1 MQRLAARAFGLAVG
15 AAIAAGAAGASA
27 QQERHLTIGF
37 SNSITAVDPHF
48 HNVGT
53 NNQVNQHI
61 FDSLIEQDEFQRL
74 EPGLALSWT
83 PINEST
89 WELKL
94 RPGVKFHD
102 GSDFDAQDVAATFRR
117 APNVPNS
124 PSSFAIYTRPVKEVK
139 VVDPM
144 TVHLITDGPYPLLPN
159 DISNVY
165 VISDRF
171 EGASTDDFNSGRAAV
186 GTGPYRLQ
194 AYVPGERVVMT
205 RNDAYWRGAEP
216 WNRVEFRIITQAA
229 ARVAALL
236 AGDVDI
242 IDQVPT
248 ADIASLGRNQN
259 VRLVSAPSNRVIY
272 FHMDH
277 QDRQTPFVTAKDGS
291 PLAKN
296 PLTDVRVRRALSMA
310 INRPAIS
317 ERVMEG
323 QAIPAGQFLPE
334 DFFGTSKNLPPMA
347 YDPQGARRLLAEAG
361 FPNGFRMTIHGPND
375 RYINSPANL
384 QAVAQMFTRIG
395 VDTTVEALPWATYS
409 AAASRQDYSFF
420 LVGWGSG
427 TGETSSPLRSLVATV
442 NRDTGMGPSNRGRYS
457 NPEMDAVLAE
467 ALRTIDDA
475 KRAELLA
482 KASELAI
489 NGFGIIP
496 LHYEVSTWGM
506 RRSLTY
512 VGRADQYTLA
522 MSVRPAQQ

>member
-1 MQRLAARAFGLAVG
+1 MTRLAARAAGFAVC
-15 AAIAAGAAGASA
+15 AAVMAGAGGASA
-27 QQERHLTIGF
+27 QQEMHLTIGF

-74 EPGLALSWT
+74 GPGLALSWT
-83 PINEST
+83 AVAEDT

-102 GSDFDAQDVAATFRR
+102 GSDFDAEDVAATFRR

-124 PSSFAIYTRPVKEVK
+124 PSSFAIYTRPVQEVRII
-139 VVDPM
+139 DPL
-144 TVHLITDGPYPLLPN
+144 TVHMVTDGPYPLLPN

-165 VISDRF
+165 IISSEF
-171 EGASTDDFNSGRAAV
+171 EGASTDDFNSGAAAV
-186 GTGPYRLQ
+186 GTGPYVFSQ
-194 AYVPGERVVMT
+194 YVPGERVVMT
-205 RNDAYWRGAEP
+205 RNDAYWAGAEP
-216 WNRVEFRIITQAA
+216 WTRVEFRIITQAA

-248 ADIASLGRNQN
+248 ADIATLQRNQN
-259 VRLVSAPSNRVIY
+259 VRVVSAPSNRVIY

-277 QDRQTPFVTAKDGS
+277 QDRQTPAVTAKDGS
-291 PLAKN
+291 PLPTN

-310 INRPAIS
+310 INRQAIS

-323 QAIPAGQFLPE
+323 QSVPAGQFLPE
-334 DFFGTSKNLPPMA
+334 DFFGTSPNLDPMP
-347 YDPQGARRLLAEAG
+347 YDPEGARRLLAEAG
-361 FPNGFRMTIHGPND
+361 YPNGFRMTIHGPND

-395 VDTTVEALPWATYS
+395 IDTTVEAIPWATYAP
-409 AAASRQDYSFF
+409 AAGRQEYSFF

-427 TGETSSPLRSLVATV
+427 TGETSSPLRALVSTF
-442 NRDTGMGPSNRGRYS
+442 NRDAGLGASNRGRFS
-457 NPEMDAVLAE
+457 NAELDATVQQ
-467 ALRTIDDA
+467 ALRTIDDTE
-475 KRAELLA
+475 RAALLA
-482 KASELAI
+482 KASEIAI
-489 NGFGIIP
+489 NNFGIIP

-512 VGRADQYTLA
+512 VGRSDQYTLA
-522 MSVRPAQQ
+522 MSVRPAQ